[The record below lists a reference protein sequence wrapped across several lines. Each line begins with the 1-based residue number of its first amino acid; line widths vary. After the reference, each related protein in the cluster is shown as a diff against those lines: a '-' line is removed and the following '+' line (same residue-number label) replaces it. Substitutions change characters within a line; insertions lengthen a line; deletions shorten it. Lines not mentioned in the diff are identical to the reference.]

1 MISATDPHRA
11 ARPRRFR
18 VRARG
23 RVRRRRSVAWCRR
36 PGNSALRL
44 ARLIERPGA
53 KSGPRLSRALTRLGP
68 AYLKLGQFLATRP
81 DVVGVAMAR
90 DLESLQ
96 DRLPPFSQSEAEA
109 VIAQSLERPLAQAF
123 ASFGPAVAAASIA
136 QVHRG
141 ETERDGVRNPVA
153 VKVLRPNVA
162 ARFRR
167 DLARFF
173 LCRAQR
179 RSLFGGSAAA
189 AAGRSHQH
197 HVALGGDGDGSA
209 AGGRRAVRNGGEH
222 PRRSGLSRARRSIGI
237 APRITC

>member
-1 MISATDPHRA
+1 MP
-11 ARPRRFR
+11 P
-18 VRARG
+18 
-23 RVRRRRSVAWCRR
+23 
-36 PGNSALRL
+36 PGQLALRL

-96 DRLPPFSQSEAEA
+96 DRLPPFSQAEAEA
-109 VIAQSLERPLAQAF
+109 VIAASLDARWRRPLS
-123 ASFGPAVAAASIA
+123 SFGPPVAAASIA

-141 ETERDGVRNPVA
+141 EIERDGVRKSVA

-167 DLARFF
+167 DLADFF
-173 LCRAQR
+173 FVAHNAEA
-179 RSLFGGSAAA
+179 LFGRSAAA
-189 AAGRSHQH
+189 AAGRGHQH
-197 HVALGGDGDGSA
+197 DGALGRDGDGSA
-209 AGGRRAVRNGGEH
+209 AGGGRAVRDGGEH
-222 PRRSGLSRARRSIGI
+222 RATIRISACRRSTGT
-237 APRITC
+237 APPTTC

>member
-1 MISATDPHRA
+1 MFAREGVFGVVDPSLV
-11 ARPRRFR
+11 PP
-18 VRARG
+18 
-23 RVRRRRSVAWCRR
+23 
-36 PGNSALRL
+36 PGQLALRL

-96 DRLPPFSQSEAEA
+96 DRLPPFSQAEAEA
-109 VIAQSLERPLAQAF
+109 VIAPSLERPVAQAF
-123 ASFGPAVAAASIA
+123 ASLGPPVAAASIA

-141 ETERDGVRNPVA
+141 EVERDGVRRPVA

-167 DLARFF
+167 DLADFF
-173 LCRAQR
+173 FVAHKAEA
-179 RSLFGGSAAA
+179 LFRGSAAA
-189 AAGRSHQH
+189 AADRGHQH
-197 HVALGGDGDGSA
+197 ACRARSRWRWICGWKRRRCPRWRRTRATIRISA
-209 AGGRRAVRNGGEH
+209 C
-222 PRRSGLSRARRSIGI
+222 RRSTGT
-237 APRITC
+237 APPTTC